1 MTTIRRIPTSK
12 IDGNNSN
19 ATDTDEIRP
28 YGEIAVYVGD
38 NNKLELLMFDG
49 VRTHLKSKVLNKGTF
64 YGGDSDSGDGEGYDT
79 IKLVPDEV
87 LRRDGSD
94 QYVIIDPT
102 QPNHIHIRAGGT
114 IDNSNAAL
122 ILGGENSNVEIQA
135 GENPPVYV
143 RADNNTWMFDTDGSL
158 TLPIGATNNGRISN
172 INGISLAVD
181 TSFWTFDAGGS
192 LTFPDSTTQ
201 STAYTGYHT
210 GDMTG
215 SVFADDSTLLV
226 DGVNGKIVG
235 EVDTL
240 VGSIISLG
248 SVNFDVENISAR
260 NQFGVNIGAGGFNN
274 LIVLENEVRIQNVP
288 FNVGSNDI
296 ILTRSG
302 NEAGRITTS
311 NSSIQIQAEVD
322 FEIRVNQTFDR
333 GTPEEET
340 ETALWSFES
349 SGDLYFPDGTI
360 QTTAYTGG
368 IDSDPTQ
375 LLFEAGADEE
385 LISHSAGFVEGDPVF
400 QIRLNTHL
408 SSEAQ
413 TIWGFGTNGNLTLPK
428 TTFSEEVTSG
438 PAIVWPVE
446 GAEGGGLVIT
456 DQGFLLVVE
465 DKSWIFGLDGNLAL
479 PGNLVLPADGD
490 ILDSTGVSQTAQRT
504 EGSWT
509 VATGT
514 ATYSFTLPSD
524 GTYTMWVKGNI
535 PNGIIVWNATA
546 SVSNTNVPAIGTQYA
561 WNYTGGGTPISLTS
575 IPDQIRGVAGTI
587 STDAT
592 YEGTTSNRFDFG
604 ISNTSGESQTVFYG
618 YTKI

>member
-408 SSEAQ
+408 SGEAQ